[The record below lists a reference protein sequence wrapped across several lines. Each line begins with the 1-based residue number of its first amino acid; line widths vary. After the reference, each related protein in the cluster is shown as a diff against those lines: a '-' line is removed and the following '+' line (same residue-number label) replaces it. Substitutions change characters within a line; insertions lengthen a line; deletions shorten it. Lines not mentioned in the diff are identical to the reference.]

1 MPSPT
6 LNYIL
11 KIFFS
16 LAETSIFN
24 FLLQLLIYFIWKSVQ
39 FFLYYS
45 MFYTVSL
52 AFFII
57 KGFINYLKIGFFR
70 PFRQTE
76 NNVKNN
82 VVDILSNNEE
92 NNEEST

>member
-1 MPSPT
+1 
-6 LNYIL
+6 
-11 KIFFS
+11 
-16 LAETSIFN
+16 
-24 FLLQLLIYFIWKSVQ
+24 
-39 FFLYYS
+39 